1 MSATGHGAPGRRATG
16 AREGAPL
23 NLFMRIRTLARF
35 GALLAMVALP
45 GPGLATT
52 AGDRFVR
59 LEGQPAERVAA
70 VEGATQQPAT
80 GFVVRAPHGAGT
92 LLDWASEALAGQV
105 VEKSGSIVLADQNFK
120 ERSHRPFVGA
130 TIEGV
135 GFGAYDAKG
144 KEAVYLTLMVSGA
157 LLPPVAAPGP
167 IVYAPEGA
175 ERWQSDAFRVDIGGL
190 PCSRVSRIEPFS
202 VKLTAAGPQ
211 PSHLIVYLPP
221 EDAAP
226 FQAWQ
231 GAPGVTFDG
240 TIESLGSAGQA
251 LTTLRLG
258 AISMVGLTADAG
270 SSPPRVR
277 VELAPKTARLEAK

>member
-1 MSATGHGAPGRRATG
+1 
-16 AREGAPL
+16 
-23 NLFMRIRTLARF
+23 MRIRTLARF
-35 GALLAMVALP
+35 GALLAVVALP

-70 VEGATQQPAT
+70 VDGATQQPAT
-80 GFVVRAPHGAGT
+80 GFVVRAPYGAGA
-92 LLDWASEALAGQV
+92 LLEWASEALEGRA
-105 VEKSGSIVLADQNFK
+105 VEKSGAIVLADHNFK
-120 ERSHRPFVGA
+120 ERFHRPFVGA

-144 KEAVYLTLMVSGA
+144 KEGLYLTLMVNGA
-157 LLPPVAAPGP
+157 LQPPAAAPDA
-167 IVYAPEGA
+167 IAYAPEGA
-175 ERWQSDAFRVDIGGL
+175 EGWQSDAFRVEIGGL

-202 VKLTAAGPQ
+202 VKLTAEGPQ
-211 PSHLIVYLPP
+211 PSHLIVYVPP

-231 GAPGVTFDG
+231 GAPGATVDG
-240 TIESLGSAGQA
+240 AIESLGSAGQV
-251 LTTLRLG
+251 LTTLRLS
-258 AISMVGLTADAG
+258 AISMVGLSADAG